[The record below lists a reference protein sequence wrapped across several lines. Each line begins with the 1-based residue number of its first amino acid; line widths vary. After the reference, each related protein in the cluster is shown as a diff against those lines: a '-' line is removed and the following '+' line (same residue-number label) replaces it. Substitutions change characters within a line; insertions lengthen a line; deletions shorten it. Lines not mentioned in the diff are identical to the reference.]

1 MGAGLAGLARGGEA
15 TPKYA
20 LPTPASCEYCVIVTR
35 VRRVEV
41 KQPEALLQLAAT
53 QAEQLGKPIDV
64 LYAEA
69 IERYI
74 EVTKHATAGA
84 VRSRIS
90 MPRKSPYVTI
100 EIPDELFERAETA
113 AERLEKTRDVMYA
126 EALARALAKLAAR
139 APAASS
145 ALNQG
150 HDLPSGA
157 WRPKE
162 PT

>member
-1 MGAGLAGLARGGEA
+1 MAGGLRGGARDRQEA
-15 TPKYA
+15 SH
-20 LPTPASCEYCVIVTR
+20 ASLVRNIILR
-35 VRRVEV
+35 VRTVKL
-41 KQPEALLQLAAT
+41 KQPEELLQLAAT
-53 QAEQLGKPIDV
+53 AAEQVDKPIDV

-84 VRSRIS
+84 LRSRMYVRSAS
-90 MPRKSPYVTI
+90 AYVTI
-100 EIPDELFERAETA
+100 EIPEELFELAEKV
-113 AERLEKTRDVMYA
+113 AERQEKKRDVMYA
-126 EALARALAKLAAR
+126 EALAKALAKLVAR
-139 APAASS
+139 APDDS

-157 WRPKE
+157 WRPKG

>member
-1 MGAGLAGLARGGEA
+1 V
-15 TPKYA
+15 
-20 LPTPASCEYCVIVTR
+20 PAVK
-35 VRRVEV
+35 V
-41 KQPEALLQLAAT
+41 KQPDDLVRLAT
-53 QAEQLGKPIDV
+53 TTAEQLGQSIDV

-84 VRSRIS
+84 LRSRLVI
-90 MPRKSPYVTI
+90 PRKSPYVTV
-100 EIPDELFERAETA
+100 EIPEELFERAEKV
-113 AERLEKTRDVMYA
+113 AERLEKTREVMYA
-126 EALARALAKLAAR
+126 DALAKALAKLVAR
-139 APAASS
+139 GPDADG

>member
-1 MGAGLAGLARGGEA
+1 M
-15 TPKYA
+15 
-20 LPTPASCEYCVIVTR
+20 R
-35 VRRVEV
+35 VR
-41 KQPEALLQLAAT
+41 QPEELLELAVAT
-53 QAEQLGKPIDV
+53 AEQVGKSLDV

-84 VRSRIS
+84 LRSRPS
-90 MPRKSPYVTI
+90 ARRTSAYVTI
-100 EIPDELFERAETA
+100 ELPEELFELAENV
-113 AERLEKTRDVMYA
+113 AERQEKTRDVMYA
-126 EALARALAKLAAR
+126 EALAKALAKLVAR
-139 APAASS
+139 RPAADG

-157 WRPKE
+157 WRPKG